1 LFSNRSVTLRSSC
14 DWSRSVEVGPEA
26 PALVVAAK
34 VVVEVE
40 LSTATPEFDVS
51 W

>member
-1 LFSNRSVTLRSSC
+1 MSS
-14 DWSRSVEVGPEA
+14 WNGLRSVEFGPGM
-26 PALVVAAK
+26 PVVVVPEK
-34 VVVEVE
+34 IVVEVE